1 MDESPS
7 LEEFAKATSET
18 DAEADAATEADADV
32 VEPAVSTYSWSPS
45 GAPCEACGATAE
57 RRWRD
62 GEQFVCPACKD
73 W

>member
-7 LEEFAKATSET
+7 LEEFANEASET
-18 DAEADAATEADADV
+18 DTESEPAD

-45 GAPCEACGATAE
+45 GAPCEACGGAAE

-62 GEQFVCPACKD
+62 GEQFVCPDCKD